1 MQKEQ
6 QLQRQMQAFD
16 QIQLKQLQQMQL
28 EQQQLKQ
35 MQQQASQIPLQ
46 VQMRPPQP
54 AVHHNLWR
62 EPHRKRNH
70 EDLQCRGLYDRRL
83 LTQLERICEDCYNL
97 FKDPEVHG
105 FCR

>member
-1 MQKEQ
+1 
-6 QLQRQMQAFD
+6 MQAFD

-35 MQQQASQIPLQ
+35 MQQQRQQASQIPLQ